1 MPGLLWTE
9 ELTYRQRAQRGFY
22 IFGNAH
28 NLCLADDLWWDVV
41 KIMANEPRRVGAK
54 FPLECTN
61 HGRKTWIGGMIVLST
76 TLDNS
81 S

>member
-1 MPGLLWTE
+1 MDTK
-9 ELTYRQRAQRGFY
+9 LTYRQRAQRGFY

-54 FPLECTN
+54 LPLECTK
-61 HGRKTWIGGMIVLST
+61 HGRMTWIEGMMFRSAALTI
-76 TLDNS
+76 
-81 S
+81 